1 MNNQMDD
8 AESKTSYSHVLKYTG
23 IFGGVQGLNIII
35 GLVRNKLVALLLG
48 PSGMGLV
55 SLFNS
60 AITFMSQ
67 ATSLGLSFSAVK
79 HIAEIFDRGDESRIL
94 HFIKII
100 RTWSLITALFGMAL
114 CALLG
119 PMLSDYTFS
128 WGDHTLH
135 FILLSPVVGMLAIT
149 GGETAILKGARK
161 LRALATIQIYSVF
174 AALVFSVPVYY
185 FFGQSGIVPVILL
198 VAMADM
204 AFTIMYSY
212 RFYPLKLNGCRSLIG
227 EGMPMVRLGIAFVL
241 TGIMGSGAEMV
252 IRSFLNVKAGL
263 DIVGLYNAGYV
274 LTVTY
279 AGMVFSAMETDY
291 FPRVSSVNDDVAAT
305 NLMVNRQIEVSLLI
319 ISPMLALLI
328 LALPILMPLLYS
340 HSFAPVVSMAQVAAL
355 SMYFKAMSLPIAYVT
370 LAHGDSVAYFIL
382 ETAYDAML
390 VLLIVFGYNQWGLI
404 GTGIALTLSYIL
416 DLAMILAYA
425 HVRYK
430 YRVSSQVY
438 RYALLQL
445 PLGFSAYAVTH
456 ISCEWLYV
464 ALGAIITIASGAA
477 SAYIIYKKTS
487 LWNKLKSKLLHN
499 G

>member
-1 MNNQMDD
+1 MDNT
-8 AESKTSYSHVLKYTG
+8 ESKTSYSHVLKYTG
-23 IFGGVQGLNIII
+23 IFGGVQGLNILI

-55 SLFNS
+55 ALFNS
-60 AITFMSQ
+60 AITFLSQ

-79 HIAEIFDRGDESRIL
+79 HIAEIFDCGDESRVA
-94 HFIKII
+94 HFIKIV
-100 RTWSLITALFGMAL
+100 RTWSMITALCGML
-114 CALLG
+114 ICALLG

-135 FILLSPVVGMLAIT
+135 FILLSPVVGMMAIT

-161 LRALATIQIYSVF
+161 LKALAKIQIYSVF
-174 AALVFSVPVYY
+174 ATLLISVPVYY
-185 FFGQSGIVPVILL
+185 AFGISGIVPVILL
-198 VAMADM
+198 VALADM
-204 AFTIMYSY
+204 VFTVMYSY
-212 RFYPLKLNGCRSLIG
+212 RFYPPNFSGCRRLIG

-291 FPRVSSVNDDVAAT
+291 FPRVSSVNGDIHET

-319 ISPMLALLI
+319 ISPMLAFLI

-390 VLLIVFGYNQWGLI
+390 VLLIIFGYNQWGLF
-404 GTGIALTLSYIL
+404 GTGIALTMSYIL
-416 DLAMILAYA
+416 DLAMIVTYA
-425 HVRYK
+425 HLRYK
-430 YRVSSQVY
+430 YVVSPQVCC
-438 RYALLQL
+438 YALIQL
-445 PLGFSAYAVTH
+445 PLGGLAYAITYV
-456 ISCEWLYV
+456 SCEWLYV
-464 ALGAIITIASGAA
+464 ILGSLVTIASGLA
-477 SAYIIYKKTS
+477 SLYIIYKKTS
-487 LWNKLKSKLLHN
+487 LWNKLKGKLLRN